1 MNEERN
7 AQGKNALDK
16 LVLQATNPLQP
27 GPSTLLPLIRKQLKA
42 GADASRTI
50 NFMVDL
56 WECCFEAVEH
66 DSAAYRR
73 AVENSTAIIP
83 MLKEAGAAISPA
95 ALSSAR
101 YNCAPTIQELLL
113 TLPIKD
119 A

>member
-42 GADASRTI
+42 GADASCTV
-50 NFMVDL
+50 NYMVDL
-56 WECCFEAVEH
+56 WEWYFEAVKQ
-66 DSAAYRR
+66 DSSAYRR
-73 AVENSTAIIP
+73 AVENATATIP
-83 MLKEAGAAISPA
+83 MLKEAGACISLA

-101 YNCAPTIQELLL
+101 YNCAPAIQELLL
-113 TLPIKD
+113 TLPIKET
-119 A
+119 

>member
-27 GPSTLLPLIRKQLKA
+27 GPSTLLPLILKQLKA
-42 GADASRTI
+42 GADASCTV
-50 NFMVDL
+50 NYMVDL
-56 WECCFEAVEH
+56 WEWYFEAVKH

-73 AVENSTAIIP
+73 AVENATAIIP
-83 MLKEAGAAISPA
+83 MLKEAGASISPA

-101 YNCAPTIQELLL
+101 YNCAPAIQELLL
-113 TLPIKD
+113 TLPIKET
-119 A
+119 